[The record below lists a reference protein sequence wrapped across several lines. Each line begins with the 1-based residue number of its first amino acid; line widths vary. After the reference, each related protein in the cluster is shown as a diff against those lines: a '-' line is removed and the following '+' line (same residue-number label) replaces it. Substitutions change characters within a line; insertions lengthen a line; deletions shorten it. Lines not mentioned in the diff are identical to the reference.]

1 MDAESVLIPLAGM
14 ALVAGLLALVTNVIG
29 QWIVNRTM
37 REALKSSPEN
47 LALVA
52 DKLAARRPWNLEN
65 WGLIS
70 MAVGAALAV
79 AGLIGDPASRTVL
92 LQTALLPGFVGAA
105 LFGQRWLP
113 KRSDVQAIE
122 HAPAE

>member
-47 LALVA
+47 LALIA
-52 DKLAARRPWNLEN
+52 DKLNARRPWNMES
-65 WGLIS
+65 WGLIG
-70 MAVGAALAV
+70 MATGAALAV
-79 AGLIGDPASRTVL
+79 AGAIGDPASRTL
-92 LQTALLPGFVGAA
+92 LVQTALLPGFIGAA

-113 KRSDVQAIE
+113 KRDAQPITRV
-122 HAPAE
+122 PAE